1 MLAVAS
7 VVEAVGALDGL
18 QPLEGRTRRTGWH
31 RRHGEADLA
40 QPGWMPTLER
50 SGDPGTNRVMR
61 VWIDPVRGSRNC
73 VPEGEGPWLASALG
87 SRSLPGHTL
96 QRFSHLGAELTHEL
110 ASPDLTSQAVPLA
123 GP

>member
-1 MLAVAS
+1 MAKPTLPSRA
-7 VVEAVGALDGL
+7 
-18 QPLEGRTRRTGWH
+18 GW
-31 RRHGEADLA
+31 
-40 QPGWMPTLER
+40 PTLER

-110 ASPDLTSQAVPLA
+110 AGPDLTTQAVPLA